1 MIGTSWFTLLR
12 RPRDWLRRRPLALS
26 RHSATARKALAA
38 ALLATAALLAFAP
51 GGSDASRATP
61 VVVTARDV
69 ATGTTLRAADVTL
82 ARLPPTAVPA
92 GALTDPDAAVGVT
105 LAGSARAGEPLTD
118 ARIVNGGAMS
128 LTGSDR
134 GEGTADADAAGG
146 ADTADPDDAAR
157 DDTATVPIR
166 LSDAAITGLLRPGT
180 HVDVITADDT
190 SDEGRVLASDATV
203 VTVTAPDDTNRTS
216 APDGPLVLIALP
228 ADTATHVAAA
238 SLRQPVTVTLR

>member
-1 MIGTSWFTLLR
+1 MIGTPWFTLLR
-12 RPRDWLRRRPLALS
+12 RPRDWLRRRPVALS

-51 GGSDASRATP
+51 GGSDASRASP

-82 ARLPPTAVPA
+82 ARLPPTAVPS
-92 GALTDPDAAVGVT
+92 GALTDPHAAVGVT

-118 ARIVNGGAMS
+118 ARIVNGEAMS
-128 LTGSDR
+128 LTASD
-134 GEGTADADAAGG
+134 GGAGTADADAAGG
-146 ADTADPDDAAR
+146 ADPDDAAQ

-203 VTVTAPDDTNRTS
+203 VTVTAPDDTNRAS

-228 ADTATHVAAA
+228 ADTATQVAAA

>member
-1 MIGTSWFTLLR
+1 MIGTSWLSQLR
-12 RPRDWLRRRPLALS
+12 HPGDWLRRRPVTLS
-26 RHSATARKALAA
+26 RHGATARKALAA

-51 GGSDASRATP
+51 GESDASRTSP

-82 ARLPPTAVPA
+82 ARLPPDALPT
-92 GALTDPDAAVGVT
+92 GALTTTDAAVGAM

-118 ARIVNGGAMS
+118 ARLVSGGVLTVTDAA
-128 LTGSDR
+128 TGSR
-134 GEGTADADAAGG
+134 ADVTTDH
-146 ADTADPDDAAR
+146 PDDVTSS

-166 LSDAAITGLLRPGT
+166 LSDVAITGLLRPGT
-180 HVDVITADDT
+180 RIDVITADDT

-203 VTVTAPDDTNRTS
+203 VTVTAPDETS
-216 APDGPLVLIALP
+216 QAAARDGPLVLIALP
-228 ADTATHVAAA
+228 ADTATRVAAA